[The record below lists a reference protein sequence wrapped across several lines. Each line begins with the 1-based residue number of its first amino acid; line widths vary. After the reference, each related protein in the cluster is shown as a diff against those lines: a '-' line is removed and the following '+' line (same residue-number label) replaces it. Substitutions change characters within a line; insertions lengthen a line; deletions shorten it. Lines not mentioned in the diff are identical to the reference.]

1 MPIIFSLTC
10 HLTRTVELSQIYRRS
25 VIIKKLDLKIIL
37 LISSVSSMDE
47 RVCLR
52 RINDDKIKSS
62 DNEMEYWWKMIY
74 TGYSK

>member
-1 MPIIFSLTC
+1 
-10 HLTRTVELSQIYRRS
+10 
-25 VIIKKLDLKIIL
+25 
-37 LISSVSSMDE
+37 MDE